1 MVLKIFNTL
10 TGKKEEFCPVEEGK
24 VKMYVCGMTVY
35 SDAHIG
41 HARTY
46 LAFDIIRRYLEYKG
60 YKVIYVQNITDIDDK
75 IIKSANERG
84 MDPLEYSR
92 YYTERCLND
101 MDALGIRRAD
111 IYPKASEH
119 VNDMIDMIKKIIENG
134 YAYVSNG
141 DVYFSV
147 EKFKEYGKLSKQKIE
162 EMKAGARVE
171 PGEKKKNPLDF
182 ALWKSAK
189 PGEPKWKSPWGE
201 GRPGWH
207 IECSVM
213 STKYLGV
220 PFDIHGGGQDLIF
233 PHHENEIAQTEA
245 AYGNGFANYW
255 MHVGLLKIKGEKM
268 SKSIGNIISIRE
280 AIKMYNPEVIRFF
293 FASMHYRSPPNFT
306 EEAMENAK
314 RSLEKIYRVYD
325 LLRYYEGRRDGEE
338 DEEIGRFVEELK
350 MKFEEAMDDDFNTPL
365 AMKSIFEFIDKVN
378 NKLRDKNLGPKSCK
392 VAREALLKFCNIL
405 TLLQDV
411 KDEIIDID
419 KIKGLFEKYGID
431 KDVKSGEEGVEILLK
446 RREEARKKKDWE
458 LADSIRDDLKKLGIE
473 VEDTRRG
480 AVWYKKRV
488 L

>member
-10 TGKKEEFCPVEEGK
+10 TGKKEEFHPVEEGK

-35 SDAHIG
+35 SDAHLG

-46 LAFDIIRRYLEYKG
+46 LAFDIVRRYLEYKG
-60 YKVIYVQNITDIDDK
+60 YKVIYVQNITDVDDK
-75 IIKSANERG
+75 IIKYANEKG

-92 YYTERCLND
+92 YYTERCLSD
-101 MDALGIRRAD
+101 MDAFGIRRAD

-119 VNDMIDMIKKIIENG
+119 VDDMIEMIKKIIENG
-134 YAYVSNG
+134 YAYVSDG

-147 EKFKEYGKLSKQKIE
+147 EKFKDYGKLSKQRIE

-171 PGEKKKNPLDF
+171 PGEKKRNPLDF

-189 PGEPKWKSPWGE
+189 PGEPKWQSPWGE

-245 AYGNGFANYW
+245 AYGKGFANYW

-268 SKSIGNIISIRE
+268 SKSLGNIISIRD
-280 AIKMYNPEVIRFF
+280 AIKIYDPEVIRFF

-306 EEAMENAK
+306 EEAIESAK
-314 RSLEKIYRVYD
+314 RSLEKIYRVYN
-325 LLRYYEGRRDGEE
+325 LLRYYERKGKGEE
-338 DEEIGRFVEELK
+338 DKEVEEFVKELK
-350 MKFEEAMDDDFNTPL
+350 TKFEEAMDDDFNTPL
-365 AMKSIFEFIDKVN
+365 ALKSIFEFIDKIN
-378 NKLRDKNLGPKSCK
+378 NKLKDKDLGPKSCRI
-392 VAREALLKFCNIL
+392 ARETLSELCNIL

-411 KDEIIDID
+411 EEEEIDVEKIRKLLEKYDID
-419 KIKGLFEKYGID
+419 RNIE
-431 KDVKSGEEGVEILLK
+431 SGEEGIEILLEK
-446 RREEARKKKDWE
+446 RQEARKKRNWE
-458 LADSIRDDLKKLGIE
+458 LADSIRDDLNKLGIE
-473 VEDTRRG
+473 IEDTRRG
-480 AVWYKKRV
+480 SVWYKRRR

>member
-10 TGKKEEFCPVEEGK
+10 TGKKEEFHPVEKGK

-60 YKVIYVQNITDIDDK
+60 YKVIYVQNITDVDDK

-84 MDPLEYSR
+84 MDPIEYSR

-119 VNDMIDMIKKIIENG
+119 VNDMIEMIKKIIENG

-325 LLRYYEGRRDGEE
+325 LLGYYEKREDGEE
-338 DEEIGRFVEELK
+338 DEEIERFVEELK

>member
-1 MVLKIFNTL
+1 
-10 TGKKEEFCPVEEGK
+10 
-24 VKMYVCGMTVY
+24 
-35 SDAHIG
+35 
-41 HARTY
+41 
-46 LAFDIIRRYLEYKG
+46 
-60 YKVIYVQNITDIDDK
+60 
-75 IIKSANERG
+75 
-84 MDPLEYSR
+84 
-92 YYTERCLND
+92 
-101 MDALGIRRAD
+101 
-111 IYPKASEH
+111 
-119 VNDMIDMIKKIIENG
+119 
-134 YAYVSNG
+134 
-141 DVYFSV
+141 
-147 EKFKEYGKLSKQKIE
+147 
-162 EMKAGARVE
+162 
-171 PGEKKKNPLDF
+171 
-182 ALWKSAK
+182 
-189 PGEPKWKSPWGE
+189 
-201 GRPGWH
+201 
-207 IECSVM
+207 M

-325 LLRYYEGRRDGEE
+325 LLGYYEKREDGEE
-338 DEEIGRFVEELK
+338 DEEIERFVEELK
-350 MKFEEAMDDDFNTPL
+350 MKFEKAMDDDFNTPL

-378 NKLRDKNLGPKSCK
+378 NKLRNKNLGPKSCK

>member
-1 MVLKIFNTL
+1 MALKIFNTL
-10 TGKKEEFCPVEEGK
+10 TGKKEEFHPVEKGK

-60 YKVIYVQNITDIDDK
+60 YKVIYVQNITDVDDK

-84 MDPLEYSR
+84 MDPIEYSR

-119 VNDMIDMIKKIIENG
+119 VNDMIEMIKKIIENG

-325 LLRYYEGRRDGEE
+325 LLRYYERRGDGEE
-338 DEEIGRFVEELK
+338 DEEIERFVEELK